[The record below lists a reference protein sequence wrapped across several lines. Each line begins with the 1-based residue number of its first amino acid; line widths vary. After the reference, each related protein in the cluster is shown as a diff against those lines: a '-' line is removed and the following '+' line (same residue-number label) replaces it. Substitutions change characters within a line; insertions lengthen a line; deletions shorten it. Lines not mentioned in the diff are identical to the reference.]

1 MFTQRQCYHN
11 SPLFSDN
18 DMRADLFLYY
28 PDVPGGAIAIPEIG
42 RPLLRLFLNF
52 SIREK
57 NFSLIAV
64 FMAKPA

>member
-1 MFTQRQCYHN
+1 MFTQRQRYHN

-18 DMRADLFLYY
+18 DTRGDLFLYY

-42 RPLLRLFLNF
+42 HPLPRPFLNF

-57 NFSLIAV
+57 KFSLIAV